1 MSIQIIFVFENFLAE
16 LANVIGRFGMDK
28 YHVTS
33 HVNPLLRE
41 FATEFALYDGGSARF
56 VNRVNKELHD
66 ILSCNNLVVL
76 N

>member
-1 MSIQIIFVFENFLAE
+1 VFEFFLAK

-41 FATEFALYDGGSARF
+41 FAT
-56 VNRVNKELHD
+56 
-66 ILSCNNLVVL
+66 
-76 N
+76 